1 MIFLRAHMTR
11 IDWIVALTAVSCSLS
26 AAQTSATENGKTAT
40 CVVVRNGVR
49 IPCPENWNVV
59 DEYHDPHQDQI
70 IIGNFPRTP
79 ENHNRMSGPGMATI
93 AVSGLPKGYEGLDRW
108 IWVGR
113 KNAPDAIETKLEVTN
128 QTVGKVGIVC
138 MASPARS
145 GPAFASYFF
154 KIGKVPLLLE
164 LSYRAQDPK
173 KDDYRATV
181 QRMIE
186 RASPAR

>member
-1 MIFLRAHMTR
+1 MNR
-11 IDWIVALTAVSCSLS
+11 IEWIIVLTSLACPLL
-26 AAQTSATENGKTAT
+26 AAQSSPTGTGKTAT
-40 CVVVRNGVR
+40 CVVVRNKVQ
-49 IPCPENWNVV
+49 IPCPENWNIV
-59 DEYHDPHQDQI
+59 DEYHDPYQDQI

-93 AVSGLPKGYEGLDRW
+93 AASVLPKGYEGLDRW

-113 KNAPDAIETKLEVTN
+113 KNAPDAIETKLEIAN
-128 QTVGKVGIVC
+128 QTVGKVSVVF
-138 MASPARS
+138 MTSPASS

-154 KIGKVPLLLE
+154 QIGNVPLVLE

-173 KDDYRATV
+173 KDEYRAAV

-186 RASPAR
+186 RASVPR